1 MILILFYDFEVF
13 KYDWL
18 VVIIDTETKRE
29 HVFVNNEQALIDF
42 YNEHKKDIWVGYN
55 SRHYDQYILKAIICG
70 FKPQEI
76 NDWIIVKGNPGWK
89 FYKDFWKIT
98 LFNYDVMTD
107 KNKSLKQLEGF
118 QGHNIKESSVSFDIK
133 RGLTEKEIDEVIK
146 YCRHDVHETMH
157 IFMENIEEFQSQ
169 MELLKMFNLPLK
181 NISKTKAQLSAVILE
196 ARQPRIPRD
205 DEFDFSFPPTM
216 RVEKYKEVLDFY
228 KENRDYDKVLEL
240 DVAGVPHV
248 FAWGGLHGA
257 RDNYISD
264 GYFINVDVA
273 SYYPALMIE
282 YDYLSR
288 NVKNKAKFKEI
299 RDTRLKY
306 KAVKD
311 KREKP
316 LKIVINGT
324 YGAMKDKFNGLYDP
338 RQANN
343 VCIGGQVL
351 LLDLIEKLESHCQL
365 IQSNTDGL
373 LIKLYDDDD
382 FDLIDDICY
391 EWESRTKMKL
401 EFETFVKVIQ
411 KDVNNY
417 ILVKGDGTY
426 KSKGAYVKKL
436 KPLDNDLPIVN
447 EAVVNYFVK
456 GIDPE
461 DTIFECK
468 DLVKFQK
475 IVKVSSKFDY
485 AKYGNKI
492 MKERVFRVFA
502 SVDKNDKE
510 LVKVKNGSIHKISYC
525 PERCFIEN
533 GDITNMKIPTKLDYW
548 WYLELANKRINDF
561 IGED

>member
-1 MILILFYDFEVF
+1 MLLLFYDFEVF
-13 KYDWL
+13 SHDWL

-42 YNEHKKDIWVGYN
+42 YNVHKKDIWVGYN

-70 FKPQEI
+70 FTPQEI
-76 NDWIIVKGNPGWK
+76 NDWIIKKREPGWK

-133 RGLTEKEIDEVIK
+133 RELTEKEIDEVIK
-146 YCRHDVHETMH
+146 YCRHDVHETMNV
-157 IFMENIEEFQSQ
+157 FMENIEEFQSQ

-196 ARQPRIPRD
+196 ARQPRTPRD

-228 KENRDYDKVLEL
+228 KENRDYDKVLEIE
-240 DVAGVPHV
+240 VAGVPHV

-257 RDNYISD
+257 RDNYISE

-373 LIKLYDDDD
+373 LIKLYDEDD

-391 EWESRTKMKL
+391 EWESRTRMKL

-417 ILVKGDGTY
+417 ILVKDDGTY

-461 DTIFECK
+461 DTIFDCK

-475 IVKVSSKFDY
+475 IVKVSNKFDY
-485 AKYGNKI
+485 AKYGNRI

-561 IGED
+561 IGEE

>member
-13 KYDWL
+13 SHDWL

-42 YNEHKKDIWVGYN
+42 YNLHKKDIWVGYN

-146 YCRHDVHETMH
+146 YCRHDVHETMY

-196 ARQPRIPRD
+196 ARQPRIPRN

-228 KENRDYDKVLEL
+228 KENRDYDKVLEIE
-240 DVAGVPHV
+240 VAGVPHV

-257 RDNYISD
+257 RDNYID
-264 GYFINVDVA
+264 TGFFINVDVA

-373 LIKLYDDDD
+373 LIKLYDEND

-391 EWESRTKMKL
+391 EWESRTRMNL

-417 ILVKGDGTY
+417 ILVKEDGTY

-561 IGED
+561 IGEE

>member
-1 MILILFYDFEVF
+1 
-13 KYDWL
+13 
-18 VVIIDTETKRE
+18 
-29 HVFVNNEQALIDF
+29 
-42 YNEHKKDIWVGYN
+42 
-55 SRHYDQYILKAIICG
+55 
-70 FKPQEI
+70 
-76 NDWIIVKGNPGWK
+76 
-89 FYKDFWKIT
+89 
-98 LFNYDVMTD
+98 
-107 KNKSLKQLEGF
+107 
-118 QGHNIKESSVSFDIK
+118 
-133 RGLTEKEIDEVIK
+133 
-146 YCRHDVHETMH
+146 
-157 IFMENIEEFQSQ
+157 
-169 MELLKMFNLPLK
+169 
-181 NISKTKAQLSAVILE
+181 
-196 ARQPRIPRD
+196 
-205 DEFDFSFPPTM
+205 
-216 RVEKYKEVLDFY
+216 
-228 KENRDYDKVLEL
+228 
-240 DVAGVPHV
+240 
-248 FAWGGLHGA
+248 
-257 RDNYISD
+257 
-264 GYFINVDVA
+264 
-273 SYYPALMIE
+273 
-282 YDYLSR
+282 LSR
-288 NVKNKAKFKEI
+288 NVKNPAKFREI

-311 KREKP
+311 KRHAP

-324 YGAMKDKFNGLYDP
+324 YGAMKDKYNGLYDP
-338 RQANN
+338 LQANN

-373 LIKLYDDDD
+373 LIKLYKEDD
-382 FDLIDDICY
+382 FDLIDDVCY
-391 EWESRTKMKL
+391 EWESRTHMKL

-417 ILVKGDGTY
+417 ILVKEDGTY

-447 EAVVNYFVK
+447 EAIVNYFVK

-561 IGED
+561 IGEE

>member
-1 MILILFYDFEVF
+1 MTDFEVF
-13 KYDWL
+13 SHDWL
-18 VVIIDTETKRE
+18 VVIADTETKRE

-89 FYKDFWKIT
+89 FYKDFWRIT
-98 LFNYDVMTD
+98 LYNYDVMTD
-107 KNKSLKQLEGF
+107 KSKSLKQLEGF

-133 RGLTEKEIDEVIK
+133 RELTEKEIDEVIK

-196 ARQPRIPRD
+196 ARQPRIPRN

-228 KENRDYDKVLEL
+228 KENRDYDKVLEIE
-240 DVAGVPHV
+240 VAGVPHV

-257 RDNYISD
+257 RDNYISE

-373 LIKLYDDDD
+373 LIKLYDEND

-391 EWESRTKMKL
+391 EWESRTRMNL

-417 ILVKGDGTY
+417 ILVKEDGTY

>member
-1 MILILFYDFEVF
+1 MTDFEVF
-13 KYDWL
+13 SHDWL
-18 VVIIDTETKRE
+18 VVIADTDTKQE

-76 NDWIIVKGNPGWK
+76 NHWIIVKKESGWK
-89 FYKDFWKIT
+89 FYKDFWKIQ
-98 LFNYDVMTD
+98 LYNYDVMTD

-133 RGLTEKEIDEVIK
+133 RELTEKEIDEVIK
-146 YCRHDVHETMH
+146 YCRHDVHETMNV
-157 IFMENIEEFQSQ
+157 FMENIEEFQSQ

-196 ARQPRIPRD
+196 ARPPRIPRN
-205 DEFDFSFPPTM
+205 DEFDFQFPPTM

-228 KENRDYDKVLEL
+228 KENRDYDKVLEIE
-240 DVAGVPHV
+240 VAGVPHV

-257 RDNYISD
+257 RDNYID
-264 GYFINVDVA
+264 TGFFINVDVA

-373 LIKLYDDDD
+373 LIKLYDEDD

-391 EWESRTKMKL
+391 EWESRTRMKL

-417 ILVKGDGTY
+417 ILVKEDGNN
-426 KSKGAYVKKL
+426 
-436 KPLDNDLPIVN
+436 DNDPI
-447 EAVVNYFVK
+447 
-456 GIDPE
+456 
-461 DTIFECK
+461 
-468 DLVKFQK
+468 
-475 IVKVSSKFDY
+475 
-485 AKYGNKI
+485 
-492 MKERVFRVFA
+492 
-502 SVDKNDKE
+502 
-510 LVKVKNGSIHKISYC
+510 
-525 PERCFIEN
+525 
-533 GDITNMKIPTKLDYW
+533 
-548 WYLELANKRINDF
+548 
-561 IGED
+561 